1 MGPAL
6 WLSRLPLPI
15 DVLLFL
21 VDGLLFPADGLPARR
36 SSLFFAAGWLFLPL
50 FLRGELRADP
60 SLFMSADVA
69 AAAGPSFGVVERRG
83 KADRPELVAFGVLV
97 DLPEAVAPG
106 TIDRPVVAVAFA
118 GRVDALWMVVDG
130 RVDDPAVDEFG
141 VPGDAPFGSVDPDSS
156 VDGLGVDR
164 PEVAD
169 DCPGLAERSAAVAF
183 AGRVLERLA
192 AVAFGASVGL
202 SAGADDCPGVADPG
216 ETVDPDLSESVGV
229 EVELLLFSEVLVD
242 GSVLSLLFFCSGFMD
257 FMTAVGGLP
266 EGSVLA
272 LLFFPCRTR

>member
-1 MGPAL
+1 
-6 WLSRLPLPI
+6 
-15 DVLLFL
+15 
-21 VDGLLFPADGLPARR
+21 
-36 SSLFFAAGWLFLPL
+36 
-50 FLRGELRADP
+50 
-60 SLFMSADVA
+60 MSADVA

-83 KADRPELVAFGVLV
+83 KADRSEFVAFGVLV

-106 TIDRPVVAVAFA
+106 TMDRPVVADDFPGAERSAFVAFA
-118 GRVDALWMVVDG
+118 GRVLERLAAVELAGSIVAL

-183 AGRVLERLA
+183 ARRVLERLA

-202 SAGADDCPGVADPG
+202 SAGADDCPGVADPV